1 MPVIS
6 SLVQRAETIRE
17 SELERLFARCPE
29 LTERERM
36 LITGMSLTV
45 ISKLL
50 HGAITK
56 IRDKAIVNRAEALTD
71 ANILNELF
79 DLHAN
84 ALDE

>member
-1 MPVIS
+1 
-6 SLVQRAETIRE
+6 
-17 SELERLFARCPE
+17 
-29 LTERERM
+29 M